1 MWRNIA
7 SNAVTLLIVALIVGA
22 GLLGWAQRQFSGP
35 GPLTQAICLK
45 VERGGSQGAVS
56 RTLEQRGAVSS
67 AVIFRLGARYS
78 NRDGLLKYGSFLITP
93 ESSMVGILDQIT
105 AGGSSTCG
113 AEMNYR
119 IGVLAREIVL
129 REVEPV
135 SGLYVELARFSPE
148 SVPETARVMLED
160 PDLRLQVTVAE
171 GATTWQVV
179 EALQAAD
186 FLSGEIGQVPSEGT
200 LAPVGYEVVRGAD
213 RTRLLA
219 EMAARQTRTLEDLW
233 ADRAEGLPISTP
245 QEALILASIIEKET
259 AVAEE
264 RGRVASVFVNRLEK
278 GMPLQTDPTVIYG
291 VTGGKGALGRGLRR
305 SELDRETPYN
315 TYKIAGL
322 PPTPIANPGRASIL
336 AALNPDRTEDLYFVA
351 DGTGGHAFAASYD
364 AHLKNVAKWRAIEAE
379 AAKSKQAQ

>member
-22 GLLGWAQRQFSGP
+22 GLLGWAQRGFSGL

-45 VERGGSQGAVS
+45 VERGGSLGAVS

-67 AVIFRLGARYS
+67 AMIFRLGARYS
-78 NRDGLLKYGSFLITP
+78 DRDGLLKYGSFLITP
-93 ESSMVGILDQIT
+93 ESSMAGILDQIT

-119 IGVLAREIVL
+119 IGVLVREIVL

-148 SVPETARVMLED
+148 SVPETARKVLED

-171 GATTWQVV
+171 GATSWQVV
-179 EALQAAD
+179 EALRAAD
-186 FLSGEIGQVPSEGT
+186 FLSGDIAQVPAEGT

-351 DGTGGHAFAASYD
+351 DGTGGGMP
-364 AHLKNVAKWRAIEAE
+364 LRRPMRRI
-379 AAKSKQAQ
+379 